1 MNFKV
6 KKIGQYKVI
15 LDSNNDPIDVWDEE
29 DMPSAYEDDDESW
42 IDEQV
47 EQIEILDGELE

>member
-15 LDSNNDPIDVWDEE
+15 LDDNNDPIDVWDEE
-29 DMPSAYEDDDESW
+29 DMPSAYDDDDESW

-47 EQIEILDGELE
+47 EILDGELE

>member
-15 LDSNNDPIDVWDEE
+15 LDNNNDPIDVWDEE
-29 DMPSAYEDDDESW
+29 DMPSAYDDDEP
-42 IDEQV
+42 EV
-47 EQIEILDGELE
+47 EILDGELE

>member
-15 LDSNNDPIDVWDEE
+15 LDNNNDPIDVWDEE
-29 DMPSAYEDDDESW
+29 DMPSAYDDDDEP
-42 IDEQV
+42 EV
-47 EQIEILDGELE
+47 EILDGELE